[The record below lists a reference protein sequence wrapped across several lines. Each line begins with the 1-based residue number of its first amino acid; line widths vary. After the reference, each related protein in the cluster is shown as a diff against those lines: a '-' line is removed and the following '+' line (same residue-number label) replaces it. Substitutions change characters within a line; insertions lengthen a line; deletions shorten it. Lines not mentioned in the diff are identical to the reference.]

1 MQIAFH
7 QYELVRDSS
16 RYSMLWI
23 YVAFLLYEFFR
34 VFLQDNSYISM
45 DYRSP
50 NILNLDNVERLCLSK
65 NDIVLVSCKKSNY
78 EDKIWYMG
86 THDEVAKQVQEAER
100 VMNRNDDGETI
111 NLSEIFISQEVDV
124 GHRETE
130 NVAESPN
137 VSMSFMD

>member
-1 MQIAFH
+1 MN
-7 QYELVRDSS
+7 SS
-16 RYSMLWI
+16 VCSFKTILTFQWTT
-23 YVAFLLYEFFR
+23 
-34 VFLQDNSYISM
+34 DP
-45 DYRSP
+45 P